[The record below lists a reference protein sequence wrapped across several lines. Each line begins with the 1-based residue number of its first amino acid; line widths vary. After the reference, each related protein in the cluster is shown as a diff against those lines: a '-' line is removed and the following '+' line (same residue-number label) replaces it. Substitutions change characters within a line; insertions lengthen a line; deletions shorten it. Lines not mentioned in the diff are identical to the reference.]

1 MTGRDVNASSG
12 NAPHE
17 VSRRAARAALD
28 AAMNRTLLEIDVT
41 GVLDRPGFNK
51 GAPGAIVEQ
60 SVFGYP
66 ADSARRPDLSVD
78 GVPTELKTTGLV
90 RKSLRGGAVVL
101 DAKEPVSITAVQPE
115 TIVHEEFEESAF
127 LEKCEHLLFVYYE
140 YLHKCTCTADYGDF
154 PLKAYDFHDLS
165 PTESEIL
172 RRDWERVRDF
182 IRDSQAAGLTPVEAY
197 PLLSSSLNRHELS
210 AIDTSPKWPARP
222 RFRLKRAFVSSWV
235 RALFGDRLEIV
246 PEPVDGLAELDA
258 RCRELRRKYGGKKI
272 CELMTAFGLD
282 SAPMTKAITERLCVR
297 MFGGKSGKIG
307 KIECI
312 ERLSVSLHTVVLTA
326 SGGRT
331 EDFKV
336 NQGIDFDEVCDP
348 HASFEESGF
357 LASFADAQLLIMLF
371 RETTPGSLAD
381 SEFLGFKRLVI
392 PDEMI
397 EGAVRSCWERMRQL
411 VFTGGLRDVVE
422 VDANGV
428 PRTNRKTGTVRSA
441 PNWPKASEGD
451 VFLRGSGRDARD
463 KTTVVNGIAMY
474 RQNPWI
480 RGVRMVEEIERADLL

>member
-1 MTGRDVNASSG
+1 MVGDG
-12 NAPHE
+12 HE
-17 VSRRAARAALD
+17 VSRSAARRALD
-28 AAMNRTLLEIDVT
+28 AAMNRTLLEIDIT

-165 PTESEIL
+165 PAEMEIL
-172 RRDWERVRDF
+172 KSDWEKVRDF
-182 IRDSQAAGLTPVEAY
+182 IREAQASEADPTVRY
-197 PLLSSSLNRHELS
+197 PDLSSTLNRRELS

-222 RFRLKRAFVSSWV
+222 RFRLKRSFVSTWV
-235 RALFGDRLEIV
+235 RALFGDRLEII
-246 PEPVDGLAELDA
+246 PEPVTDIDALDA
-258 RCRELRRKYGGKKI
+258 RCAALRERYGRMTIG
-272 CELMTAFGLD
+272 ELSDHFNLGA
-282 SAPMTKAITERLCVR
+282 APMTKSIVERICVK
-297 MFGGKSGKIG
+297 MFGGDARKMNA
-307 KIECI
+307 IECVS
-312 ERLSVSLHTVVLTA
+312 RLSVELHSVVLTA
-326 SGGRT
+326 RGGRT
-331 EDFKV
+331 EDFKI
-336 NQGIDFDEVCDP
+336 NHTIDFDEVCDP
-348 HASFEESGF
+348 NASFEESGF

-371 RETTPGSLAD
+371 QETEEGSLAD
-381 SEFLGFKRLVI
+381 ARFLGFKRIVI
-392 PDEMI
+392 PDDMLD
-397 EGAVRSCWERMRQL
+397 GPVRTCWERMRHL
-411 VFTGGLRDVVE
+411 VLSGELRDVVE
-422 VDANGV
+422 LDSEGR
-428 PRTNRKTGTVRSA
+428 PRVNPRSGTVRSA

-451 VFLRGSGRDARD
+451 VFLRGSGRDSRD